1 MHKNGDVR
9 LGMNKGLEGR
19 IYKIC
24 PLTAC
29 VLGWERG
36 SWEWLL
42 SIWLGHLVDG
52 ISNHKKGNE
61 AKRARIEEYVFKI
74 SVGNPGRTTL
84 DFIHRSKGGHN
95 DLGLVSN

>member
-1 MHKNGDVR
+1 M
-9 LGMNKGLEGR
+9 
-19 IYKIC
+19 
-24 PLTAC
+24 
-29 VLGWERG
+29 
-36 SWEWLL
+36 
-42 SIWLGHLVDG
+42 VDG

-95 DLGLVSN
+95 ELGLVSN